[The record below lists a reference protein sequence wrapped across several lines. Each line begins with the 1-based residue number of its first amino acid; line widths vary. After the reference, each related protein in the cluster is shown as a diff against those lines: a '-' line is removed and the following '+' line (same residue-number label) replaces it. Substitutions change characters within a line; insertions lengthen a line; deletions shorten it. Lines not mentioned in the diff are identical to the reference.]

1 MKHGLFHESCYQCLY
16 AKSDRVS
23 DITIADYW
31 GIDPEFVK
39 DKHTLNG
46 TNLVVVHSDKG
57 QAIWDDIK
65 EKIES
70 YKRPYEEAVAGNDTL
85 RAPTDAPPDREEI
98 LRLVSDKGF
107 EYAIRQDKV
116 NRHNRLANKYARII
130 SIISRLL
137 PRSLKILIKKLRK
150 RKFT

>member
-39 DKHTLNG
+39 NKHTLNG
-46 TNLVVVHSDKG
+46 TNLVVIHSDKG
-57 QAIWDDIK
+57 QTIWDEIK

-70 YKRPYEEAVAGNDTL
+70 YKRPYEEAIAGNDTL
-85 RAPTDAPPDREEI
+85 RAPTDVPPDREDI
-98 LRLVSDKGF
+98 LQLVSDKGF
-107 EYAIRQDKV
+107 EYAIRKDKV
-116 NRHNRLANKYARII
+116 YRSNVFA
-130 SIISRLL
+130 SRKGDAVAMIRKFIPNILV
-137 PRSLKILIKKLRK
+137 KLIKRFLHRS
-150 RKFT
+150 